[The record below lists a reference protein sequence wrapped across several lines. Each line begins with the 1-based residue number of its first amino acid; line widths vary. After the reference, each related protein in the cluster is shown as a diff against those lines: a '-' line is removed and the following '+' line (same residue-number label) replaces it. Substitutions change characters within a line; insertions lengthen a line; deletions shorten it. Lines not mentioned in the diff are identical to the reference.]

1 MKLIIHNTP
10 YTKWYTRMHCKYKT
24 TLRSRLII
32 DGKLCYIDGFEGKL
46 SKVHING
53 EWRKLKIKEV
63 RKYRYAA
70 LKERR
75 TICNRDKPSNRYKYR
90 AGSRDCESC
99 FICSRCSMV
108 LQGWRKKSQ
117 VIIKDLMMI
126 SEFFEENEE

>member
-32 DGKLCYIDGFEGKL
+32 DGKLCYIDGFEG
-46 SKVHING
+46 
-53 EWRKLKIKEV
+53 
-63 RKYRYAA
+63 
-70 LKERR
+70 R

-90 AGSRDCESC
+90 AGSKDCESC